1 MTSIREA
8 VERAVEEDFVLR
20 DALSR
25 QVANRRGMAR
35 WLIEHKDI
43 DSSVSNVANILKEY
57 EDEQPS
63 SSLEEAWSAIRRID
77 VGLEREMAALVV
89 KKQAATVK
97 RIRSA
102 IADVE
107 VHRNGILR
115 FSPARKTLTLIYR
128 ARDDPAIR
136 GLFNDDQIVASYQ
149 DTSELVIQGPDDAIE
164 TPGIFALITSA
175 LAARD
180 IPILFPS
187 PGYLDQYLLI
197 PSGDGEE
204 ALKTL
209 RELTS
214 S

>member
-57 EDEQPS
+57 EDKQPS
-63 SSLEEAWSAIRRID
+63 SSLEEAWSSLHRIN
-77 VGLEREMAALVV
+77 VSLEDEMAAIVV
-89 KKQAATVK
+89 RKQAATV
-97 RIRSA
+97 RRVRSA
-102 IADVE
+102 IADTE

-115 FSPARKTLTLIYR
+115 FSPARTTLTLIYK
-128 ARDDPAIR
+128 AKDDRAIR
-136 GLFNDDQIVASYQ
+136 ELFEENQVIASYR

-187 PGYLDQYLLI
+187 PGYPDQHLLI
-197 PSGDGEE
+197 PAADGEE
-204 ALKTL
+204 ALKVL

-214 S
+214 